1 MPAKAG
7 RSVRRRKTSQK
18 KARFPLKPLVF
29 LLLFIF
35 AIFGSARILSSWK
48 NRIWIP
54 QTRFTVV
61 VAKENPTIYSYN
73 PQIDELLVIAIPKNT
88 EIEAAWG
95 YGRWPVGSLWEL
107 GFQEGLEGELLA
119 FSLTKNFGLPIDGW
133 ISSTGGGL
141 FEESPLGINNWVQAF
156 ALGSAKTNLTFFD
169 RLNLRAAGGVLSDR
183 KEEIDLIQEK
193 VLVKVRLADG
203 LEGFDIAPEQAKV
216 VFEKFKDERVFQE
229 GKTLAVINTTGEKG
243 LAAQAMR
250 VANVLGVRTIKSENK
265 GAEVESCLIK
275 TSQANFES
283 LAVQRLA
290 QIFRCHKEKTD
301 GLLLGD
307 IELVLGQR
315 FAETF

>member
-1 MPAKAG
+1 MPAKAVA

-18 KARFPLKPLVF
+18 RTRFPLKPLVF

-35 AIFGSARILSSWK
+35 IVFGTARILSSWK

-54 QTRFTVV
+54 ETRFTVV

-73 PQIDELLVIAIPKNT
+73 PQIDELLVITIPKNT
-88 EIEAAWG
+88 EVEAAWG
-95 YGRWPVGSLWEL
+95 YGRWFVGSLWDL

-133 ISSTGGGL
+133 ISSTGEGL
-141 FEESPLGINNWVQAF
+141 FKESPLGINNWVQAF
-156 ALGSAKTNLTFFD
+156 VLGSAKTNLTFFD
-169 RLNLRAAGGVLSDR
+169 RLNLLAAGDG
-183 KEEIDLIQEK
+183 KKEIDLVQEK

-203 LEGFDIAPEQAKV
+203 LEGFDVVPEQAKA
-216 VFEKFKDERVFQE
+216 VFERFKDERVFQE
-229 GKTLAVINTTGEKG
+229 GKTLAVVNTTGEKG
-243 LAAQAMR
+243 LAAEAMR

-265 GAEVESCLIK
+265 GVEVEGCLVK

-283 LAVQRLA
+283 LAVQRLV
-290 QIFRCHKEKTD
+290 QIFRCQKEKTD
-301 GLLLGD
+301 GILLGD
-307 IELVLGQR
+307 IELILGKK